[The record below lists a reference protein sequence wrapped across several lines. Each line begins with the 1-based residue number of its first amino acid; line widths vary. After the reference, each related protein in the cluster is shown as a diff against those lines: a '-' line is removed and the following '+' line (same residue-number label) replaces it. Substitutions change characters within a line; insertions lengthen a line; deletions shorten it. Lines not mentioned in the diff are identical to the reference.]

1 MSLKCN
7 VLKSDL
13 CEITQGFGGSN
24 NHRGLDLVGKDYTID
39 DIVSYAN
46 GTVNMVTNGYGNGQ
60 GEGVNWAYGNFVKII
75 NDDGTVCLY
84 AHMEYTSVKVGQRVS
99 KGQVIGRMGN
109 SGNSFGGHLH
119 WELWSCNDY
128 YKNIDPSPYL
138 SRKEIVLPKVVE
150 RDKNKRQFQVD
161 YNDNLRVR
169 TEPNLSCEV
178 VGILNAGIYNFTEE
192 KENDGYKWV
201 KLDKYWCAI
210 TDISRI
216 IEIEQVNEQV
226 NEQVKEEIEE
236 SPVEDGSDHS
246 NVDDNENI
254 ENKPDIDTKQEDNT
268 NILDDTK
275 TLEIEQLKQ
284 EIEHLKKLNIELEDK
299 LNLKNKEEYNYFKCN
314 KSGYYYIKLE
324 ENEVLKYNII

>member
-1 MSLKCN
+1 MSLKCS
-7 VLKSDL
+7 VLKSGL
-13 CEITQGFGGSN
+13 CEITQGFVNG
-24 NHRGLDLVGKDYTID
+24 HRGLDLVGPNYTLD

-46 GTVNMVTNGYGNGQ
+46 GTVNMAVNGYGNGA

-119 WELWSCNDY
+119 WEFWSCNDY

-138 SRKEIVLPKVVE
+138 APKEIKLPSPVE

-169 TEPNLSCEV
+169 TEPSLNSEV
-178 VGILNAGIYNFTEE
+178 VGILNAGIYDFTEE

-201 KLDKYWCAI
+201 KLGNYWSAI
-210 TDISRI
+210 TDMSRI

-226 NEQVKEEIEE
+226 KEEIKEE
-236 SPVEDGSDHS
+236 PIINDLNTDTS
-246 NVDDNENI
+246 
-254 ENKPDIDTKQEDNT
+254 TKQEDSTNT
-268 NILDDTK
+268 LESNKQSNKPHKNDKIGIVKWLLEYLINILK
-275 TLEIEQLKQ
+275 
-284 EIEHLKKLNIELEDK
+284 NIVEK
-299 LNLKNKEEYNYFKCN
+299 M
-314 KSGYYYIKLE
+314 
-324 ENEVLKYNII
+324 

>member
-1 MSLKCN
+1 MSLKCS
-7 VLKSDL
+7 VLKSGL
-13 CEITQGFGGSN
+13 CEITQGFVNG
-24 NHRGLDLVGKDYTID
+24 HRGLDLVGPNYTLD

-46 GTVNMVTNGYGNGQ
+46 GTVNMAVNGYGNGH

-119 WELWSCNDY
+119 WEFWSCNDY
-128 YKNIDPSPYL
+128 YKNINPSPYL
-138 SRKEIVLPKVVE
+138 EPKEIKLPNPVE

-169 TEPNLSCEV
+169 TEPNLKCEV

-192 KENDGYKWV
+192 KDSDGFKWV

-210 TDISRI
+210 TDMSRI

-226 NEQVKEEIEE
+226 NEQVKEEIKEE
-236 SPVEDGSDHS
+236 PIINDL
-246 NVDDNENI
+246 NT
-254 ENKPDIDTKQEDNT
+254 DTATKEEDNI
-268 NILDDTK
+268 NIPEDTK
-275 TLEIEQLKQ
+275 TLEIEHLKQ
-284 EIEHLKKLNIELEDK
+284 EIEHLNNVINSFKTFECKKTDK
-299 LNLKNKEEYNYFKCN
+299 
-314 KSGYYYIKLE
+314 YYIKLE
-324 ENEVLKYNII
+324 EGKSFLYNIM

>member
-1 MSLKCN
+1 MSVKCN
-7 VLKSDL
+7 VLKKGY
-13 CEITQGFGGSN
+13 CEITQGFGGSS

-46 GTVNMVTNGYGNGQ
+46 GTVNMATNGYGNGQ
-60 GEGVNWAYGNFVKII
+60 GEGANWAYGNFVKII

-138 SRKEIVLPKVVE
+138 APKEIKLPSPVN

-169 TEPNLSCEV
+169 TEPNLKCEV

-192 KENDGYKWV
+192 KENDGFRWV
-201 KLDKYWCAI
+201 KLNEYWCAC
-210 TDISRI
+210 TDMSRI
-216 IEIEQVNEQV
+216 
-226 NEQVKEEIEE
+226 
-236 SPVEDGSDHS
+236 
-246 NVDDNENI
+246 
-254 ENKPDIDTKQEDNT
+254 
-268 NILDDTK
+268 
-275 TLEIEQLKQ
+275 LEIEKVIEDNRPVKDGLDHSKVDGNNLTIEALNKTIQQLKDKISLYEKQ
-284 EIEHLKKLNIELEDK
+284 EQ
-299 LNLKNKEEYNYFKCN
+299 EYNYFVAPKEDI
-314 KSGYYYIKLE
+314 YYIRLKK
-324 ENEVLKYNII
+324 NETLKYLRRD

>member
-1 MSLKCN
+1 MSLKCS
-7 VLKSDL
+7 VLKSGF
-13 CEITQGFGGSN
+13 CEITQGFVNG
-24 NHRGLDLVGKDYTID
+24 HRGLDLVGPNYTLD

-46 GTVNMVTNGYGNGQ
+46 GTVNMVTNGYGNGK

-119 WELWSCNDY
+119 WEFWSCNDY

-138 SRKEIVLPKVVE
+138 SPKEIVLPKFVE

-169 TEPNLSCEV
+169 TEPNLKCEV
-178 VGILNAGIYNFTEE
+178 VGILNAGIYDFSEE
-192 KENDGYKWV
+192 KENDGFRWV
-201 KLDKYWCAI
+201 KLDKYWCAC
-210 TDISRI
+210 TDMSRI
-216 IEIEQVNEQV
+216 LEIEQV
-226 NEQVKEEIEE
+226 NEQVKEEIKEDNR
-236 SPVEDGSDHS
+236 PVEDGSDHS
-246 NVDDNENI
+246 IPDDSENI
-254 ENKPDIDTKQEDNT
+254 ENKPDIDTKEEDNT
-268 NILDDTK
+268 NILEDTK

-284 EIEHLKKLNIELEDK
+284 EIEHYKDVLDKYTVFVAPNDGLYHINLKKNETILYEIK
-299 LNLKNKEEYNYFKCN
+299 KN
-314 KSGYYYIKLE
+314 
-324 ENEVLKYNII
+324 

>member
-1 MSLKCN
+1 MSVKCN
-7 VLKSDL
+7 VLKKGY
-13 CEITQGFGGSN
+13 CEITQGFGGSS

-109 SGNSFGGHLH
+109 SGNSYGGHLH
-119 WELWSCNDY
+119 WEFWSCNDY

-138 SRKEIVLPKVVE
+138 SPKEIVLPKSVE

-169 TEPNLSCEV
+169 TEPNLNCEV

-192 KENDGYKWV
+192 KENDGFRWV
-201 KLDKYWCAI
+201 KLDKYWCAC
-210 TDISRI
+210 TDMSRI
-216 IEIEQVNEQV
+216 LEIED
-226 NEQVKEEIEE
+226 
-236 SPVEDGSDHS
+236 SRPVEDGSDHS
-246 NVDDNENI
+246 IPDDNENI
-254 ENKPDIDTKQEDNT
+254 ENKPDIDTKEEDNT
-268 NILDDTK
+268 NILEDTK
-275 TLEIEQLKQ
+275 TLEIEHLKQ
-284 EIEHLKKLNIELEDK
+284 EIEHYKDVLGKYAVFVAPNDGLYHINLKKNETILYE
-299 LNLKNKEEYNYFKCN
+299 
-314 KSGYYYIKLE
+314 IK
-324 ENEVLKYNII
+324 KD

>member
-1 MSLKCN
+1 MSLKCS
-7 VLKSDL
+7 VLKSGL
-13 CEITQGFGGSN
+13 CEITQGFVNG
-24 NHRGLDLVGKDYTID
+24 HRGLDLVGPNYTLD

-46 GTVNMVTNGYGNGQ
+46 GTVNMATNGYGNGQ

-99 KGQVIGRMGN
+99 KGQVIGCMGN

-119 WELWSCNDY
+119 WEYWSCNDY

-138 SRKEIVLPKVVE
+138 APKEIVLPKSVE

-169 TEPNLSCEV
+169 TEPNLKCEV

-192 KENDGYKWV
+192 KNSDGFKWV
-201 KLDKYWCAI
+201 KLDNYWCAC
-210 TDISRI
+210 TDMSRI
-216 IEIEQVNEQV
+216 IEIEPIIDE
-226 NEQVKEEIEE
+226 KEE
-236 SPVEDGSDHS
+236 
-246 NVDDNENI
+246 DNINI
-254 ENKPDIDTKQEDNT
+254 PE
-268 NILDDTK
+268 DTK

-284 EIEHLKKLNIELEDK
+284 EIERLNNVINSFKTFECKKTDK
-299 LNLKNKEEYNYFKCN
+299 
-314 KSGYYYIKLE
+314 YYIKLE
-324 ENEVLKYNII
+324 EGKSFLYKIM

>member
-1 MSLKCN
+1 MSVKCN
-7 VLKSDL
+7 VLKKGY

-24 NHRGLDLVGKDYTID
+24 NHRGLDLVGPNYTLD

-46 GTVNMVTNGYGNGQ
+46 GTVNMAVNGYGNGQ

-109 SGNSFGGHLH
+109 SGNSYGGHLH
-119 WELWSCNDY
+119 WEFWSCNDY

-138 SRKEIVLPKVVE
+138 SPKEIKLPSPVN

-169 TEPNLSCEV
+169 TEPNLKCEV

-192 KENDGYKWV
+192 KENDGFKWV
-201 KLDKYWCAI
+201 KLDNYWSAI
-210 TDISRI
+210 TDMSRI
-216 IEIEQVNEQV
+216 LEIEKVIEDSRP
-226 NEQVKEEIEE
+226 VK
-236 SPVEDGSDHS
+236 DGLDHS
-246 NVDDNENI
+246 RVDDNNLTI
-254 ENKPDIDTKQEDNT
+254 EALNKTIQQLKDKISLYEKQE
-268 NILDDTK
+268 
-275 TLEIEQLKQ
+275 Q
-284 EIEHLKKLNIELEDK
+284 
-299 LNLKNKEEYNYFKCN
+299 EYNYFVAPKEDI
-314 KSGYYYIKLE
+314 YYIRLKK
-324 ENEVLKYNII
+324 NETLKYLRRD

>member
-1 MSLKCN
+1 MSLKCS
-7 VLKSDL
+7 VLKSGL
-13 CEITQGFGGSN
+13 CEITQGFVNG
-24 NHRGLDLVGKDYTID
+24 HRGLDLVGPNYTLD

-46 GTVNMVTNGYGNGQ
+46 GTVNMAVNGYGNGA

-119 WELWSCNDY
+119 WEFWSCNDY

-138 SRKEIVLPKVVE
+138 SPKEIVLPKAVE

-169 TEPNLSCEV
+169 TEPNLSGEV

-192 KENDGYKWV
+192 KENDGFRWV
-201 KLDKYWCAI
+201 KLDNYWCAC
-210 TDISRI
+210 TDMSRI
-216 IEIEQVNEQV
+216 LEIEKV
-226 NEQVKEEIEE
+226 IENNR
-236 SPVEDGSDHS
+236 PVQDGSDHS
-246 NVDDNENI
+246 KSDDNENI
-254 ENKPDIDTKQEDNT
+254 ENKPDIDTKQEDST
-268 NILDDTK
+268 N
-275 TLEIEQLKQ
+275 TLESDKQ
-284 EIEHLKKLNIELEDK
+284 SNKPHKNDKIGIVKWLLEYLIDI
-299 LNLKNKEEYNYFKCN
+299 LKNIVEKM
-314 KSGYYYIKLE
+314 
-324 ENEVLKYNII
+324 

>member
-1 MSLKCN
+1 MSVKCN
-7 VLKSDL
+7 VLKKGY
-13 CEITQGFGGSN
+13 CEITQGFGGSS

-46 GTVNMVTNGYGNGQ
+46 GTVNMATNGYGNGQ
-60 GEGVNWAYGNFVKII
+60 GEGANWAYGNFVKII

-138 SRKEIVLPKVVE
+138 SPKEIVLPKAVE

-169 TEPNLSCEV
+169 TEPNLKCEV

-192 KENDGYKWV
+192 KENDGFKWV
-201 KLDKYWCAI
+201 KLNEYWCAC
-210 TDISRI
+210 TDMSRI
-216 IEIEQVNEQV
+216 
-226 NEQVKEEIEE
+226 
-236 SPVEDGSDHS
+236 
-246 NVDDNENI
+246 
-254 ENKPDIDTKQEDNT
+254 
-268 NILDDTK
+268 
-275 TLEIEQLKQ
+275 LEIEKVIEDNRPVKDGLDHSKVDGNNLTIEALNKTIQQLKDKISLYEKQ
-284 EIEHLKKLNIELEDK
+284 EQ
-299 LNLKNKEEYNYFKCN
+299 EYNYFVAPKEDI
-314 KSGYYYIKLE
+314 YYIRLKK
-324 ENEVLKYNII
+324 NETLKYLRRD

>member
-7 VLKSDL
+7 VLKSGL
-13 CEITQGFGGSN
+13 CEITQGFVNG
-24 NHRGLDLVGKDYTID
+24 HRGLDLVGPNYTLD

-60 GEGVNWAYGNFVKII
+60 GEGVNWAYGNFVKIL

-119 WELWSCNDY
+119 WEFWSCNDY

-138 SRKEIVLPKVVE
+138 APKEIKLPSPVE

-169 TEPNLSCEV
+169 TEPNLKCEV
-178 VGILNAGIYNFTEE
+178 VGILNAGIYDFAEE
-192 KENDGYKWV
+192 KENDGFRWV
-201 KLDKYWCAI
+201 KLNEYWCAC
-210 TDISRI
+210 TDMSRI
-216 IEIEQVNEQV
+216 LEIED
-226 NEQVKEEIEE
+226 
-236 SPVEDGSDHS
+236 SRPVEDGSDHS
-246 NVDDNENI
+246 RVDDNENI
-254 ENKPDIDTKQEDNT
+254 ENKTDIDTKEEDNI
-268 NILDDTK
+268 NIPEDTK

-284 EIEHLKKLNIELEDK
+284 EIEHLNNVINSFKTFECKKTDK
-299 LNLKNKEEYNYFKCN
+299 
-314 KSGYYYIKLE
+314 YYIKLE
-324 ENEVLKYNII
+324 EGKSFLYKIM

>member
-1 MSLKCN
+1 MSIKCN
-7 VLKSDL
+7 VLKSGL
-13 CEITQGFGGSN
+13 CEITQGFVNG
-24 NHRGLDLVGKDYTID
+24 HRGLDLVGPNYTLD

-46 GTVNMVTNGYGNGQ
+46 GTVNMAVNGYGNGA

-138 SRKEIVLPKVVE
+138 SPKEIVLPSPVE

-169 TEPNLSCEV
+169 TEPSLNSEV

-192 KENDGYKWV
+192 KDSDGFKWV
-201 KLDKYWCAI
+201 KLDGYWCAC
-210 TDISRI
+210 TDMSRI
-216 IEIEQVNEQV
+216 LEIEKV
-226 NEQVKEEIEE
+226 IEDNR
-236 SPVEDGSDHS
+236 PVVDGSDHS

-254 ENKPDIDTKQEDNT
+254 ENKPDIDTKEEDNT
-268 NILDDTK
+268 N
-275 TLEIEQLKQ
+275 TLETDKQSKEPHKNDKIGIVKWLLEYLIDILKSIV
-284 EIEHLKKLNIELEDK
+284 EKM
-299 LNLKNKEEYNYFKCN
+299 
-314 KSGYYYIKLE
+314 
-324 ENEVLKYNII
+324 

>member
-1 MSLKCN
+1 MSVKCN
-7 VLKSDL
+7 VLKKGY

-46 GTVNMVTNGYGNGQ
+46 GTVNMVTNGYGNGH

-119 WELWSCNDY
+119 WEFWSCNDY

-138 SRKEIVLPKVVE
+138 SPKEIVLPKTVE

-169 TEPNLSCEV
+169 TEPNLKCEV
-178 VGILNAGIYNFTEE
+178 VGILNAGIYNFSEE
-192 KENDGYKWV
+192 KENDGFKWV
-201 KLDKYWCAI
+201 KLNNYWCAC
-210 TDISRI
+210 TDMSRI
-216 IEIEQVNEQV
+216 
-226 NEQVKEEIEE
+226 
-236 SPVEDGSDHS
+236 
-246 NVDDNENI
+246 
-254 ENKPDIDTKQEDNT
+254 
-268 NILDDTK
+268 
-275 TLEIEQLKQ
+275 LEIEKVMS
-284 EIEHLKKLNIELEDK
+284 K
-299 LNLKNKEEYNYFKCN
+299 
-314 KSGYYYIKLE
+314 
-324 ENEVLKYNII
+324 

>member
-1 MSLKCN
+1 MSLKCS
-7 VLKSDL
+7 VLKSGL
-13 CEITQGFGGSN
+13 CEITQGFVNG
-24 NHRGLDLVGKDYTID
+24 HRGLDLVGPNYTLD

-46 GTVNMVTNGYGNGQ
+46 GTVNMAVNGYGNGQ
-60 GEGVNWAYGNFVKII
+60 GEGVNWAYGNFVKIL

-119 WELWSCNDY
+119 WEFWSCNDY

-138 SRKEIVLPKVVE
+138 SPKEIKLPSPVN

-169 TEPNLSCEV
+169 TEPNLNCEV

-192 KENDGYKWV
+192 KDSDGYKWV
-201 KLDKYWCAI
+201 KLDNFWSAI
-210 TDISRI
+210 TDMSRI

-226 NEQVKEEIEE
+226 KEDNR
-236 SPVEDGSDHS
+236 PVENGLDHS
-246 NVDDNENI
+246 RVDDNENI
-254 ENKPDIDTKQEDNT
+254 ENKPDIDTKEEDNT
-268 NILDDTK
+268 NILEDTK
-275 TLEIEQLKQ
+275 TLEIEHLKQ
-284 EIEHLKKLNIELEDK
+284 EIEHYKDVLDKYTVFVAPNDGLYHINLKKNETILYE
-299 LNLKNKEEYNYFKCN
+299 
-314 KSGYYYIKLE
+314 IK
-324 ENEVLKYNII
+324 KD

>member
-1 MSLKCN
+1 MSLKCS
-7 VLKSDL
+7 VLKSGL
-13 CEITQGFGGSN
+13 CEITQGFVNG
-24 NHRGLDLVGKDYTID
+24 HRGLDLVGPNYTLD

-46 GTVNMVTNGYGNGQ
+46 GTVNMATNGYGNGQ

-119 WELWSCNDY
+119 WEFWSCNDY

-138 SRKEIVLPKVVE
+138 QPKEPIVLPSPVN

-169 TEPNLSCEV
+169 TEPNLKCEV
-178 VGILNAGIYNFTEE
+178 VGILNAGIYDFTEE

-201 KLDKYWCAI
+201 KLNEYWCAI
-210 TDISRI
+210 TDMSRI
-216 IEIEQVNEQV
+216 LEIEKV
-226 NEQVKEEIEE
+226 IEE
-236 SPVEDGSDHS
+236 NRPVEDGSDHS
-246 NVDDNENI
+246 IPDNEQKEEIKEEPIINDL
-254 ENKPDIDTKQEDNT
+254 NTDTATKQEDSTNT
-268 NILDDTK
+268 LENNKQSNKPHKNDKIGIVKWLLEYLINILK
-275 TLEIEQLKQ
+275 
-284 EIEHLKKLNIELEDK
+284 NIVEK
-299 LNLKNKEEYNYFKCN
+299 M
-314 KSGYYYIKLE
+314 
-324 ENEVLKYNII
+324 

>member
-1 MSLKCN
+1 MSVKCN
-7 VLKSDL
+7 VLKKGY
-13 CEITQGFGGSN
+13 CEITQGFGGSS

-46 GTVNMVTNGYGNGQ
+46 GTVNMVTNGYGNGH

-109 SGNSFGGHLH
+109 SGNSFGGRLH
-119 WELWSCNDY
+119 WEFWSCNDY

-138 SRKEIVLPKVVE
+138 SPKEIKLPSPVV

-169 TEPNLSCEV
+169 TEPNLKCEV
-178 VGILNAGIYNFTEE
+178 VGILNAGIYDFTEE

-201 KLDKYWCAI
+201 KLDSYWCAC
-210 TDISRI
+210 TDMSRI
-216 IEIEQVNEQV
+216 
-226 NEQVKEEIEE
+226 
-236 SPVEDGSDHS
+236 
-246 NVDDNENI
+246 
-254 ENKPDIDTKQEDNT
+254 
-268 NILDDTK
+268 
-275 TLEIEQLKQ
+275 LEIEKVIENNRPVKDGLDHSKVDGNNLTIEALYKTIQQLKDKISLYEKQ
-284 EIEHLKKLNIELEDK
+284 EQ
-299 LNLKNKEEYNYFKCN
+299 EYNYFVAPKEDI
-314 KSGYYYIKLE
+314 YYIRLKK
-324 ENEVLKYNII
+324 NETLKYLRRD

>member
-1 MSLKCN
+1 MSVKCN
-7 VLKSDL
+7 VLKKGY
-13 CEITQGFGGSN
+13 CEITQGFGGSS
-24 NHRGLDLVGKDYTID
+24 NHRGLDLVGKDYTLD

-119 WELWSCNDY
+119 WEFWSCNDY

-138 SRKEIVLPKVVE
+138 SPKEIVLPSSVE

-169 TEPNLSCEV
+169 TEPNLKCEV

-192 KENDGYKWV
+192 KENDGFKWV
-201 KLDKYWCAI
+201 KLDNYWCAC
-210 TDISRI
+210 TDMSRI
-216 IEIEQVNEQV
+216 LEIEKV
-226 NEQVKEEIEE
+226 IEDR
-236 SPVEDGSDHS
+236 PVEDGRDHS
-246 NVDDNENI
+246 RVDDNENI
-254 ENKPDIDTKQEDNT
+254 ENKPDIDTKEENNT
-268 NILDDTK
+268 NILEDSK

-284 EIEHLKKLNIELEDK
+284 EIEHYKDVLDKYTVFVAPSDDLYHINLKKNETILYE
-299 LNLKNKEEYNYFKCN
+299 
-314 KSGYYYIKLE
+314 IK
-324 ENEVLKYNII
+324 KD

>member
-1 MSLKCN
+1 MSLKCS
-7 VLKSDL
+7 VLKSGL
-13 CEITQGFGGSN
+13 CEITQGFVNG
-24 NHRGLDLVGKDYTID
+24 HRGLDLVGPNYTLD

-46 GTVNMVTNGYGNGQ
+46 GTVNMAVNGYGNGH

-119 WELWSCNDY
+119 WEFWSCNDY

-138 SRKEIVLPKVVE
+138 SPKEIVLPKVVE

-169 TEPNLSCEV
+169 TEPNLKCEV
-178 VGILNAGIYNFTEE
+178 VGILNAGIYDFSEE

-210 TDISRI
+210 TDMSRI
-216 IEIEQVNEQV
+216 IEIEPIIDE
-226 NEQVKEEIEE
+226 KEE
-236 SPVEDGSDHS
+236 
-246 NVDDNENI
+246 DNI
-254 ENKPDIDTKQEDNT
+254 
-268 NILDDTK
+268 NILEDTK

-284 EIEHLKKLNIELEDK
+284 EIERLKKLNIELEDK
-299 LNLKNKEEYNYFKCN
+299 LNLKNKEEFNYFKCN
-314 KSGYYYIKLE
+314 ESGYYYIKLE
-324 ENEVLKYNII
+324 ENEVLKYNIN

>member
-1 MSLKCN
+1 MSLKCS
-7 VLKSDL
+7 VLKSGF
-13 CEITQGFGGSN
+13 CEITQGFVNG
-24 NHRGLDLVGKDYTID
+24 HRGLDLVGPNYTLD

-46 GTVNMVTNGYGNGQ
+46 GTVNMATNGYGNGQ

-119 WELWSCNDY
+119 WEFWSCNDY

-138 SRKEIVLPKVVE
+138 SPKEIKLPIPVV

-169 TEPNLSCEV
+169 TEPNLKCEV

-201 KLDKYWCAI
+201 KLDNYWSAI
-210 TDISRI
+210 TDMSRI
-216 IEIEQVNEQV
+216 LEIEPILE
-226 NEQVKEEIEE
+226 EKEEIKEDNR
-236 SPVEDGSDHS
+236 PVEDGSDHS
-246 NVDDNENI
+246 IVDDEEKEEIKEEPIINDLNT
-254 ENKPDIDTKQEDNT
+254 DTSTKQEDST
-268 NILDDTK
+268 N
-275 TLEIEQLKQ
+275 TLESNKQ
-284 EIEHLKKLNIELEDK
+284 SNKPHKNDKIGIVKWLLEYLIDI
-299 LNLKNKEEYNYFKCN
+299 LKNIVEKM
-314 KSGYYYIKLE
+314 
-324 ENEVLKYNII
+324 

>member
-1 MSLKCN
+1 MSLKCS
-7 VLKSDL
+7 VLKSGL
-13 CEITQGFGGSN
+13 CEITQGFING
-24 NHRGLDLVGKDYTID
+24 HRGLDLVGPNYTLD

-46 GTVNMVTNGYGNGQ
+46 GTVNMATNGYGNGQ

-138 SRKEIVLPKVVE
+138 QPKEPIVLPKQVE
-150 RDKNKRQFQVD
+150 RDKTKRQFQVD

-192 KENDGYKWV
+192 KDSDGFKWV
-201 KLDKYWCAI
+201 KLDKYWCAC
-210 TDISRI
+210 TDMSRI
-216 IEIEQVNEQV
+216 LEIEKVIEESCPDEDGRDHSIPDNE
-226 NEQVKEEIEE
+226 EKEEIKKEPIINDLNTDTATKEE
-236 SPVEDGSDHS
+236 DSTNTLES
-246 NVDDNENI
+246 NKQS
-254 ENKPDIDTKQEDNT
+254 NKHHKNDKIGIVKWLLECLI
-268 NILDDTK
+268 NILK
-275 TLEIEQLKQ
+275 
-284 EIEHLKKLNIELEDK
+284 NIVEK
-299 LNLKNKEEYNYFKCN
+299 M
-314 KSGYYYIKLE
+314 
-324 ENEVLKYNII
+324 